1 MSHTPA
7 PWLKTESNTV
17 YVLHERH
24 GLSGR
29 VVKCNRM
36 WLHVYFDRDVPE
48 AEQQATVNA
57 VRSVPDLVKACKDVL
72 TALQKSTQETGEILW
87 LDHVLPGVHESAMER
102 LQEVIAQ
109 AEGQPKSNAE

>member
-17 YVLHERH
+17 YALHERH
-24 GLSGR
+24 GLGGR

-57 VRSVPDLVKACKDVL
+57 VLSVPDLVKACKDVL
-72 TALQKSTQETGEILW
+72 ASLEKLATDGEIIW
-87 LDHVLPGVHESAMER
+87 LDGDLPGVHESAIER
-102 LQEVIAQ
+102 LKNVIAQ
-109 AEGQPKSNAE
+109 AEGQPVSDIG

>member
-1 MSHTPA
+1 
-7 PWLKTESNTV
+7 
-17 YVLHERH
+17 
-24 GLSGR
+24 
-29 VVKCNRM
+29 M

-57 VRSVPDLVKACKDVL
+57 VLSVPDLVKACKDVL

-109 AEGQPKSNAE
+109 AEGRPVSEIGWPMDRNPRDCRTITLR